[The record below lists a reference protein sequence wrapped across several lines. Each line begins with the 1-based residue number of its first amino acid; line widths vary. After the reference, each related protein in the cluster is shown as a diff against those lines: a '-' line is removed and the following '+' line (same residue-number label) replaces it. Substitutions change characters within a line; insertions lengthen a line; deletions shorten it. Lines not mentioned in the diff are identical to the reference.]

1 MQNIFPGLFNMFQD
15 DWWNFKWCIKIQP
28 QSKIN
33 DNAKEEQ
40 SVQNTKHDSLSITD
54 NSTGNCKSEEKCEEY
69 VPERAPISFSMYGGV
84 RDSMR
89 SEYVAVASRSPST
102 DNSHSCLDA
111 EQYFGGAEV
120 DDIPEIIRTDTD
132 DPKIPGDAKYKNI
145 LTCSWPSIAGQVS
158 VHSPSTGSTQTEGS
172 EPTII
177 TSKRLSTNCDSGY
190 SELDIRS
197 VGRERKDCST
207 VEEEK
212 EFSNDAKYLKPSS
225 FESVFLPQIQRSIPR
240 DYSDISLASSVKPVL
255 HDLELCYNLEKIVET
270 TEEDKYLEEVENIS
284 ICSENSSSSGRPAR
298 TSGPS
303 RQCGLAQYSSVEIYR
318 NMQQHNVSQKYAETM
333 KQDKLT
339 LPFSNRGDYSL

>member
-1 MQNIFPGLFNMFQD
+1 MLWLLKSAHMF
-15 DWWNFKWCIKIQP
+15 
-28 QSKIN
+28 
-33 DNAKEEQ
+33 
-40 SVQNTKHDSLSITD
+40 
-54 NSTGNCKSEEKCEEY
+54 
-69 VPERAPISFSMYGGV
+69 ERASISMSMYGEV
-84 RDSMR
+84 RVSMR

-102 DNSHSCLDA
+102 DNSHSCVDA
-111 EQYFGGAEV
+111 EQYFGGTEV
-120 DDIPEIIRTDTD
+120 NDIPEIIRTDTD

-177 TSKRLSTNCDSGY
+177 TNKRLSTNCDSGY

-207 VEEEK
+207 TVGEEK
-212 EFSNDAKYLKPSS
+212 EFSNDANYLKPSS

-255 HDLELCYNLEKIVET
+255 NDLELCYNLGKIVET

-284 ICSENSSSSGRPAR
+284 ICSERSSSSGRLAR
-298 TSGPS
+298 QASQAGWP
-303 RQCGLAQYSSVEIYR
+303 GSVQLGR
-318 NMQQHNVSQKYAETM
+318 NNKKYAAT
-333 KQDKLT
+333 QC
-339 LPFSNRGDYSL
+339 FSEICRNYEQM